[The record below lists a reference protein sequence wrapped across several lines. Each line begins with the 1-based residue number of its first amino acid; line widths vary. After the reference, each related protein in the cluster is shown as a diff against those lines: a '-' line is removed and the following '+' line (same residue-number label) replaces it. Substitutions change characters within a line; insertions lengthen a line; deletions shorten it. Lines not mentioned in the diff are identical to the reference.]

1 MEFTNLLKITHLNQS
16 FLTNH
21 MTIQDTSKSE
31 QSKHT
36 CDLHTYQ
43 QNTKVKQCENKN
55 IPIIESNHDNN
66 EWM

>member
-1 MEFTNLLKITHLNQS
+1 
-16 FLTNH
+16 

-55 IPIIESNHDNN
+55 ITIIESEHDNN